1 MYTMSTSIA
10 GRRHKAAY
18 HHGRLK
24 ASLLHAAGNL
34 LEKQGVE
41 YLSLREAARLAGV
54 SHNAP
59 YRHFPDRDALLAA
72 LAGEGFAMLGRAL
85 EEGGKSGPLARGAA
99 YVRFA
104 LEHPCRFRLMFGGGL
119 RFDAHPALQAQAGR
133 AYDGLV
139 RSFATMGDPRGAEVA
154 AAAAWSLT
162 HGLANLL
169 LEGHFRRATQDGR
182 ETQAFVRAVLGAIRI
197 MLAPQRSA

>member
-1 MYTMSTSIA
+1 MSTQ
-10 GRRHKAAY
+10 RRKRQQAVPY
-18 HHGRLK
+18 HHGALK
-24 ASLLHAAGNL
+24 SALLAAAGTL

-72 LAGEGFAMLGRAL
+72 LAEEGFGLLGRAL
-85 EEGGKSGPLARGAA
+85 GEAGRGGQHARGEA

-104 LEHPCRFRLMFGGGL
+104 LEHPRRFRLMFGGGVRLEGHPGL
-119 RFDAHPALQAQAGR
+119 REQAGR

-139 RSFATMGDPRGAEVA
+139 QAFAAMGDARAAEIA

-162 HGLANLL
+162 HGLASLL
-169 LEGHFRRATQDGR
+169 LDGHFRRATQDGR
-182 ETQAFVRAVLGAIRI
+182 DTQAFVRAVLGAVRI
-197 MLAPQRSA
+197 TLGAQRPTA

>member
-1 MYTMSTSIA
+1 MT
-10 GRRHKAAY
+10 
-18 HHGRLK
+18 
-24 ASLLHAAGNL
+24 AAGTL

-59 YRHFPDRDALLAA
+59 YRHFPDREALLAA
-72 LAGEGFAMLGRAL
+72 LAEEGFRRLGSAL
-85 EEGGKSGPLARGAA
+85 EEAGRGGQQARGEA

-104 LEHPCRFRLMFGGGL
+104 LEHPRRFRLMFGGGVRL
-119 RFDAHPALQAQAGR
+119 AAHPALREHAAR

-139 RSFATMGDPRGAEVA
+139 RAFAAMGDERGAEVA

-169 LEGHFRRATQDGR
+169 LDGHFRRATQDGR
-182 ETQAFVRAVLGAIRI
+182 EVQAFVRAVLGAVRI
-197 MLAPQRSA
+197 TLGALRPAA

>member
-1 MYTMSTSIA
+1 
-10 GRRHKAAY
+10 
-18 HHGRLK
+18 LK
-24 ASLLHAAGNL
+24 LGLLSASGNL

-72 LAGEGFAMLGRAL
+72 LAGEGFEMLARAL
-85 EEGGKSGPLARGAA
+85 EEGGRAGPLARGEA

-104 LEHPCRFRLMFGGGL
+104 LEHPRRFRLMFGGGL
-119 RFDAHPALQAQAGR
+119 RLDAHPELRAQAAR

-139 RSFATMGDPRGAEVA
+139 RSFAAMGDAHAAEAA

-169 LEGHFRRATQDGR
+169 LDGHFRRATQDGR

-197 MLAPQRSA
+197 TLSAQRSA

>member
-1 MYTMSTSIA
+1 MMSTYDPRKTA
-10 GRRHKAAY
+10 KAAY
-18 HHGRLK
+18 HHGELK
-24 ASLLHAAGNL
+24 SALLAAGATL

-41 YLSLREAARLAGV
+41 NLSLREAARLAGV

-59 YRHFPDRDALLAA
+59 YRHFPDREALLAA
-72 LAGEGFAMLGRAL
+72 LAGEGFEILGRAL
-85 EEGGKSGPLARGAA
+85 DKAGKSGPLARGAA
-99 YVRFA
+99 YVQFA
-104 LEHPCRFRLMFGGGL
+104 LEHPQRYRLMFGGGI
-119 RFDAHPALQAQAGR
+119 RIQAHPALRERASR

-139 RSFATMGDPRGAEVA
+139 RSFAAMGDPRAAEVA

-169 LEGHFRRATQDGR
+169 LDGHFQRATQDGR

-197 MLAPQRSA
+197 TLGAQRSA